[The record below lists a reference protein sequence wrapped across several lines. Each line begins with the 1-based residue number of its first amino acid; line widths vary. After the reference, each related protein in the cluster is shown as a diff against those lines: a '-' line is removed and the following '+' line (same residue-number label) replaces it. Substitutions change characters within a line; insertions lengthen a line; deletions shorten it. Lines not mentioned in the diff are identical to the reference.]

1 MKIKITFIFFLSLA
15 IVSGCSF
22 HSQTEEQDFSKR
34 DSTNQ
39 SKVYQM
45 NQSIDYPSKK
55 LSNQDIA
62 RRLVHLAEQT
72 PDVKGATAV
81 IVGKYAVVGLTLDK
95 HLDRT
100 RVGTVKYT
108 VSQAIKND
116 PYGANAVITSNPDV
130 IERLNEIGQAFKKGR
145 PISGIANELA
155 DVVERVIPEFT
166 KNVKDHQ
173 NQNKPSKLNQKQNNH
188 QVPAQKEKQHQQPE
202 NHDQKEKIK
211 EQQKKEIH
219 QS

>member
-1 MKIKITFIFFLSLA
+1 MKIKIIFIFFLSLA

-22 HSQTEEQDFSKR
+22 HSQTEEQDFLKR

-39 SKVYQM
+39 PKVHQM
-45 NQSIDYPSKK
+45 NQSIDYPSKTM
-55 LSNQDIA
+55 SNQDIA

-72 PDVKGATAV
+72 PEVKSATAL

-130 IERLNEIGQAFKKGR
+130 IERLREIGQAFKHGR

-166 KNVKDHQ
+166 KNVKDNQ
-173 NQNKPSKLNQKQNNH
+173 NENKPSKLNQKTNKH
-188 QVPAQKEKQHQQPE
+188 QVPAQRQKDEQRPR
-202 NHDQKEKIK
+202 NHHQKEKI
-211 EQQKKEIH
+211 ENQQKEEIH